1 MSEDADRG
9 SESESETKPEQE
21 REPIT
26 AEPPDSPFRTTGT
39 DHVTVWGS
47 NAEDTIAFYRDLLG
61 MPLVLRQ
68 PNLDDPS
75 QTHLFFD
82 TGDGRILTVFVGDRP
97 SQSGQRTE
105 VGDVHHL
112 CFSVDPERYE
122 AVMTALD
129 EAGKGYNVFDRG
141 IFHSIYTRDNNGL
154 VIELSA
160 DKYDVPDDRRGEVL
174 ARTQR
179 IREADG
185 ADYAKDEHL
194 AAALEELGL
203 DATPHDLPDADSGVG
218 GVD

>member
-1 MSEDADRG
+1 MSE
-9 SESESETKPEQE
+9 ESE
-21 REPIT
+21 EPV
-26 AEPPDSPFRTTGT
+26 AADLPDSPFHTTGT

-82 TGDGRILTVFVGDRP
+82 TGDGRILTFFVGDRE
-97 SQSGQRTE
+97 SARGRQARAGS
-105 VGDVHHL
+105 VHHL

-122 AVMTALD
+122 AVMAALD
-129 EAGKGYNVFDRG
+129 EAERNYNVFDRG

-160 DKYDVPDDRRGEVL
+160 DKYDVPDDRRAEVL
-174 ARTQR
+174 ATAQR
-179 IREADG
+179 LREADG

-203 DATPHDLPDADSGVG
+203 DATPYDLPDADSGVG
-218 GVD
+218 GVE